1 MTEQQYINAVTRIDW
16 LMNHQDELDQD
27 EENELEALAIMI
39 DEYEHDHFN
48 F

>member
-1 MTEQQYINAVTRIDW
+1 MTERQYTEAVRRVDW
-16 LMNHQDELDQD
+16 LMRHQDELDQD

-39 DEYEHDHFN
+39 DEYEYEHFG

>member
-1 MTEQQYINAVTRIDW
+1 MTEQQYITAVQRIDW

-39 DEYEHDHFN
+39 DEYEYEHFR